1 MATSRKGTGSKTF
14 AAKEKEEKEKRE
26 LLPKAQTEGKGE
38 QTFESENKVLT
49 DIVCGRAKSSF
60 FFSNFIDSDSG
71 YFVWL
76 EIDLRPISSECSE
89 EKRRASDCCTSR

>member
-49 DIVCGRAKSSF
+49 DIVCG
-60 FFSNFIDSDSG
+60 SNFIDSDSD

-76 EIDLRPISSECSE
+76 EIDLRSISSESSE
-89 EKRRASDCCTSR
+89 EKRRASDCCTCR